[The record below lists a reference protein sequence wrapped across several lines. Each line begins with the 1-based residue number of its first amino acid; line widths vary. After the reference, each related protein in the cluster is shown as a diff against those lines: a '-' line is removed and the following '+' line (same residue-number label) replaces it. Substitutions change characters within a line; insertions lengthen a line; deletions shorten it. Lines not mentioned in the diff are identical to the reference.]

1 MHCCH
6 AVSWLPGAPLAWS
19 AGAQLLL
26 LQLPRAPGL
35 LLSTPQLRT
44 LELALHCPLRPAV
57 YNAML
62 RSAQLL
68 PARSRMC
75 THATG
80 ACLGSL
86 ASSFCSEHAR
96 RNGVRG
102 IGNFRSGLSGIHG
115 HTQAREA
122 SKPVFQ
128 LYSTGVMSMKAH
140 LELAQV
146 CTRARQL
153 LYVTACPRQESAA
166 YMLKSGRRGI
176 LPGNLLLKFN

>member
-1 MHCCH
+1 MHCCR
-6 AVSWLPGAPLAWS
+6 AVGWLPGAPLAWS

-44 LELALHCPLRPAV
+44 LELSLHCPPRPAV
-57 YNAML
+57 YQRHANRAL
-62 RSAQLL
+62 LL
-68 PARSRMC
+68 PARSELC

-80 ACLGSL
+80 ACLSSL
-86 ASSFCSEHAR
+86 ASSLCSEHAR

-102 IGNFRSGLSGIHG
+102 IGHFRSGLSGIHG

-122 SKPVFQ
+122 SKPLYQ
-128 LYSTGVMSMKAH
+128 LCSTGVMSMKSH

-153 LYVTACPRQESAA
+153 LDIMACTCQESVA
-166 YMLKSGRRGI
+166 YMDLMSGR
-176 LPGNLLLKFN
+176 